1 MKRSGNILRS
11 LRRRRA
17 SMGRLV
23 LILFAFAAASAGAA
37 PCFAMAATDGAVHQ
51 DNAPAPVTAH
61 ADSHAA
67 GHDHA
72 ATGDH
77 HQKPHSPCPHC
88 PMGAAAS
95 ANASSGSHA
104 FCSAGDD
111 ASDGAKP
118 TWSPPALKDVLSTAL
133 IQLLPQYRP
142 PRFASALQ
150 PRSDAALP
158 SVALNL
164 RHCVLLI

>member
-1 MKRSGNILRS
+1 MTRSGNILRR

-17 SMGRLV
+17 STGRLV
-23 LILFAFAAASAGAA
+23 LILFAFATASAGAA
-37 PCFAMAATDGAVHQ
+37 PCFAMSAPDAVVHEGSGPAAVIHDH
-51 DNAPAPVTAH
+51 
-61 ADSHAA
+61 SHGG

-72 ATGDH
+72 AAGDE

-88 PMGAAAS
+88 PMGAGAHG
-95 ANASSGSHA
+95 NASSGSHA
-104 FCSAGDD
+104 FCSAGDH

-133 IQLLPQYRP
+133 IQILPEYRP

-150 PRSDAALP
+150 PRSDAAFP